1 MEQQHYKQFIKD
13 VPDHPVE
20 GILFRDIQPLL
31 ADHGAFESATN
42 DMLELID
49 NYWQADYFVGIE
61 SRGFIFSTSMAW
73 SSSRGNILIRKKGKL
88 PPVDLKTISYKT
100 EYSIDEIEMKKGKGK
115 VIIVDDVYATG
126 GTMNA
131 AEDLCKLSGYE
142 VIGSVCFLNIGL
154 VKNPK
159 TKCLI
164 SY

>member
-1 MEQQHYKQFIKD
+1 
-13 VPDHPVE
+13 
-20 GILFRDIQPLL
+20 
-31 ADHGAFESATN
+31 
-42 DMLELID
+42 
-49 NYWQADYFVGIE
+49 
-61 SRGFIFSTSMAW
+61 
-73 SSSRGNILIRKKGKL
+73 
-88 PPVDLKTISYKT
+88 
-100 EYSIDEIEMKKGKGK
+100 MKKGDTVKVRNELLVAYKQKGK